1 MKPFLTTLVSLL
13 LVIFITSCGNSN
25 TQKYITPIDSDSIK
39 IDTAALISKQREEAK
54 KRDSLPQNCTAE
66 QAIEYMKTSGYWN
79 EYSQGIIPNIV
90 TQHLPYAQRLINNT
104 FEHFIIVDKNSMMV
118 VLYDKYGRRVLNYK
132 MACGRNYGHKR
143 GKADCRTPEG
153 YFLCQGKYNSTDWLY
168 TNDWGVTSPIRG
180 QFGPRFIRV
189 CPQIGIHGTGARYS
203 IGRRCSHGC
212 IRIQNENVL
221 ELYKYAKVGMPIIVN
236 PGPNDIKA
244 NKKNGVKMPAIVLP
258 DIVIENPQVIADSVK
273 LEKKIKVAP
282 TIPTDSIN
290 DSNINST
297 TTLSTQDSLKKT
309 DNSNSVQSTNENT
322 DSTITTQKSTSV
334 TIPKEESQSQLEK
347 QETKPQTTTTNPTKT
362 TTGTNT
368 DLPKNE

>member
-1 MKPFLTTLVSLL
+1 MKPFLMTLISLL
-13 LVIFITSCGNSN
+13 IVILITSCGNSH
-25 TQKYITPIDSDSIK
+25 TQKDVTPIDSDSIK
-39 IDTAALISKQREEAK
+39 IDTAAIIAKQREDAK

-66 QAIEYMKTSGYWN
+66 QAIEYMKTSGYWA
-79 EYSQGIIPNIV
+79 EYSQGIIPDLVN
-90 TQHLPYAQRLINNT
+90 QHLPYAQRLINNT

-153 YFLCQGKYNSTDWLY
+153 YFLCQGKYDSTDWLY
-168 TNDWGVTSPIRG
+168 TNDWGVTSPVRG

-212 IRIQNENVL
+212 IRIQNENIL

-236 PGPNDIKA
+236 PGPNDINA
-244 NKKNGVKMPAIVLP
+244 NKKNGVKMPAIILP
-258 DIVIENPQVIADSVK
+258 DIIIENPQAIVDLDK
-273 LEKKIKVAP
+273 LDKKIKTVQPP
-282 TIPTDSIN
+282 TTDSIKESN
-290 DSNINST
+290 DNSS
-297 TTLSTQDSLKKT
+297 TTLSTQDSLKKIN
-309 DNSNSVQSTNENT
+309 NSSSVQSIEENT
-322 DSTITTQKSTSV
+322 KPESTIQETSSV
-334 TIPKEESQSQLEK
+334 THPKEEPKSQPEK
-347 QETKPQTTTTNPTKT
+347 PDTKPQITTETPTATTS
-362 TTGTNT
+362 GTNI